1 MPDPDI
7 RVRRIA
13 GFGVTSFDA
22 ARLTEFYQQAFD
34 ARTVS
39 TEHLQ
44 GPAFERLMGIRGA
57 ARRQNLQFGDEPV
70 DILQFDIP
78 GKPYSAA
85 VSPYDMSFQHF
96 AIVVS
101 DMAAA
106 ISHLRSVAGWTPIS
120 TNGPQRLPQRSGGVT
135 AFKFQDPDGHPLEL
149 LEFAEHAIPPHWKER
164 SRQGIFL
171 GIDHSAISVRDTAVS
186 AAFYRSIGLK
196 VTAQTYNHGTEQARL
211 DGIPGPHVEVEV
223 TAMSAQ
229 RSTPHLELL
238 CYRSLADRR
247 PLNLASNGVAA
258 TRILFAV
265 DDPDKEP
272 AIRSQ
277 RFITDPDGHHL
288 FVET

>member
-13 GFGVTSFDA
+13 GLGVTSFDV

-34 ARTVS
+34 ARLVS
-39 TEHLQ
+39 SDRLE
-44 GPAFERLMGIRGA
+44 GAAFERLMGVRGG
-57 ARRQNLQFGDEPV
+57 ARRQNLQLGEEPI

-78 GKPYSAA
+78 GTPYSRPT
-85 VSPYDMSFQHF
+85 SPYDTSFQHF

-106 ISHLRSVAGWTPIS
+106 ISHLRRMAGWTPIS
-120 TNGPQRLPQRSGGVT
+120 AHGPQRLPHRSGGVT

-149 LEFAEHAIPPHWKER
+149 LEFAEHAIPLHWKER

-171 GIDHSAISVRDTAVS
+171 GIDHSAISVRDTEVS
-186 AAFYRSIGLK
+186 AAFYRSLGLT
-196 VTAQTYNHGTEQARL
+196 VTAQTYNHGEEQAHL
-211 DGIPGPHVEVEV
+211 DGIPDPHVEV
-223 TAMSAQ
+223 TAMSAH

-238 CYRSLADRR
+238 CYRSHADRL
-247 PLNLASNGVAA
+247 PLELASNGVAA
-258 TRILFAV
+258 TRIRFAA
-265 DDPDKEP
+265 DDLGNEP
-272 AIRSQ
+272 VRSQ

-288 FVET
+288 FVEA

>member
-1 MPDPDI
+1 MPDSEM

-22 ARLTEFYQQAFD
+22 DRLAEFYQRAFH
-34 ARTVS
+34 ARAVS
-39 TEHLQ
+39 SEHLQ
-44 GPAFERLMGIRGA
+44 GPAFERLMRIRGA
-57 ARRQNLQFGDEPV
+57 ARRQNLQLGEEPV

-78 GKPYSAA
+78 GKPYSDA

-149 LEFAEHAIPPHWKER
+149 LEFGEHAIPPHWQER

-171 GIDHSAISVRDTAVS
+171 GIDHSAISVRDTGVS
-186 AAFYRSIGLK
+186 AAFYRSIGLN

-211 DGIPGPHVEVEV
+211 DGILGPHVEV

-238 CYRSLADRR
+238 CYRSRAHR
-247 PLNLASNGVAA
+247 PPLDVASNGVAA
-258 TRILFAV
+258 TRIRFAA
-265 DDPDKEP
+265 DDPDKKST
-272 AIRSQ
+272 IRSQ